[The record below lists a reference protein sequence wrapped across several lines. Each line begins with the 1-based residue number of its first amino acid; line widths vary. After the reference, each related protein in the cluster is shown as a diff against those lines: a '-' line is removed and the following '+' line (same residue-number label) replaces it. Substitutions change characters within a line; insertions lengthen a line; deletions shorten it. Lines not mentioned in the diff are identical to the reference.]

1 MISGLIPVL
10 VLVGIGVL
18 ALGGYFEKQPFAF
31 QWPEQAGQ
39 QRAGQLGA
47 HYPLAAVYWSGDM
60 GMRLGTG
67 GAIVESLRAH
77 GIPVLIV
84 SSPALFAKPR
94 DRAFV
99 DRAVA
104 RSLSAALAQSGAQRL
119 AVVGSS
125 FGADIIGSGLGRVAP
140 EIRQHIAS
148 VVLVVP
154 ATDVYFH
161 ANPSG
166 IFYRGPV
173 AADPDHT
180 IPLLRGLPVTCIFA
194 TEEDGSLC
202 STAVMAHAR
211 RIGIDDGHRML
222 FSYAPLAAAVDTAVL
237 HPPAPMR

>member
-1 MISGLIPVL
+1 VL
-10 VLVGIGVL
+10 VLAGVGVL
-18 ALGGYFEKQPFAF
+18 ALGGYFEHQAFAF
-31 QWPEQAGQ
+31 QWPQ
-39 QRAGQLGA
+39 QGGRQNSGR
-47 HYPLAAVYWSGDM
+47 YPLAAVYWSGDM

-67 GAIVESLRAH
+67 QTIVESLRAH
-77 GIPVLIV
+77 GIPVLSV
-84 SSPALFAKPR
+84 SSPALFARSR

-99 DRAVA
+99 DRSVA
-104 RSLSAALAQSGAQRL
+104 QSLSAALADSGAERL
-119 AVVGSS
+119 AVIGSS

-140 EIRQHIAS
+140 ELRRRIAS

-166 IFYRGPV
+166 VFYRGP
-173 AADPDHT
+173 ASADPDHT

-202 STAVMAHAR
+202 RTAVMARANR
-211 RIGIDDGHRML
+211 VGIDDGHRML
-222 FSYAPLAAAVDTAVL
+222 FSYARLAAAVDAAVL